1 MRGEKCTK
9 YDEQDKCHQQDN
21 RRHRKEK
28 KIGGNMSIKYEDR
41 YFRTKEKN
49 EIPQIES
56 VHILPN

>member
-1 MRGEKCTK
+1 MM
-9 YDEQDKCHQQDN
+9 N
-21 RRHRKEK
+21 RISATNRIIGGTGKKK